1 MGVKPKSDEGTDQ
14 IKAALSGPVETSS
27 LAKFRQIIE
36 EKRRSSCD
44 ILSKLQMELSEAQ
57 ISAIDGKIDY
67 IKYQLSKMQEY
78 ITLQEDTLVLNWIS
92 TVTMDEQQKTQRN
105 AAERDGRGNQKPGD
119 WMLREREYVTWNDS
133 ASEESRTLWL
143 SGEVGTGKS
152 IVTSTVVKDCQG
164 DYGKEIYGP
173 TAYFYCSGIPGNS
186 QKEVNAEDILRSILR
201 QLVQWSE
208 ATIDVARAQWVLL
221 QRRMQT
227 QFEVEDLIKQI
238 VSHEETLEATIIID
252 GLDELTTSCLN
263 DLLTSL
269 EVLMAAKGTVKI
281 FLASRP
287 LSQVARCLSNIRG
300 SEVVITP
307 AHTEENMA
315 FYIDTTI
322 TAKTKRIE
330 SKYITGDLDARIRK
344 LLTDSARGV

>member
-1 MGVKPKSDEGTDQ
+1 
-14 IKAALSGPVETSS
+14 
-27 LAKFRQIIE
+27 
-36 EKRRSSCD
+36 
-44 ILSKLQMELSEAQ
+44 
-57 ISAIDGKIDY
+57 
-67 IKYQLSKMQEY
+67 
-78 ITLQEDTLVLNWIS
+78 
-92 TVTMDEQQKTQRN
+92 
-105 AAERDGRGNQKPGD
+105 
-119 WMLREREYVTWNDS
+119 
-133 ASEESRTLWL
+133 
-143 SGEVGTGKS
+143 
-152 IVTSTVVKDCQG
+152 
-164 DYGKEIYGP
+164 
-173 TAYFYCSGIPGNS
+173 
-186 QKEVNAEDILRSILR
+186 
-201 QLVQWSE
+201 
-208 ATIDVARAQWVLL
+208 
-221 QRRMQT
+221 MQT

>member
-152 IVTSTVVKDCQG
+152 IVTSTV
-164 DYGKEIYGP
+164 
-173 TAYFYCSGIPGNS
+173 
-186 QKEVNAEDILRSILR
+186 
-201 QLVQWSE
+201 
-208 ATIDVARAQWVLL
+208 
-221 QRRMQT
+221 
-227 QFEVEDLIKQI
+227 
-238 VSHEETLEATIIID
+238 
-252 GLDELTTSCLN
+252 LDHC
-263 DLLTSL
+263 
-269 EVLMAAKGTVKI
+269 
-281 FLASRP
+281 
-287 LSQVARCLSNIRG
+287 
-300 SEVVITP
+300 
-307 AHTEENMA
+307 
-315 FYIDTTI
+315 
-322 TAKTKRIE
+322 
-330 SKYITGDLDARIRK
+330 
-344 LLTDSARGV
+344 